1 MQKQFGQS
9 TEVILPNPNGN
20 TINTTML
27 GSSRI
32 NLHTNNNRLG
42 VSESTN
48 IMYLPGMKSHQEPDF
63 TNVSESVVVAAQQ
76 PTIADSF
83 LSPLFSAAARGGAPA
98 AAAAASTVSI
108 TPSTA
113 ASSQIE
119 RDRQFAIQL
128 QSGEDTRAR
137 AEAAATPA
145 QSQINVYAAM
155 DNGGGKMGS
164 QQQPCIYLDGRE
176 PTPPSTG
183 VSHLTA
189 GTATQAMGGRIMD
202 AASSLLPS
210 FNASASRNATERA
223 AARTNNAMLS
233 LDNMVT
239 YNNKKMHNDK
249 RKSELSTPEK
259 EERNEAKMRKK
270 KYLKPLQLADE
281 KEVTAKMRQLVGPGE
296 PTLSQTPLKSA
307 PNTLLTRLKNAWSD
321 DDSSSDEEE

>member
-1 MQKQFGQS
+1 M
-9 TEVILPNPNGN
+9 
-20 TINTTML
+20 
-27 GSSRI
+27 

-48 IMYLPGMKSHQEPDF
+48 NMYLPGMKNHQEPDL
-63 TNVSESVVVAAQQ
+63 TNVSGSFLAAAQE

-83 LSPLFSAAARGGAPA
+83 LSPLFSAAAHGGAPA
-98 AAAAASTVSI
+98 AAAAI

-113 ASSQIE
+113 ASSHIE

-189 GTATQAMGGRIMD
+189 GTVTQAMGGRMMD

-259 EERNEAKMRKK
+259 EERKEAKMRKK

-296 PTLSQTPLKSA
+296 PTLSQTPLKST